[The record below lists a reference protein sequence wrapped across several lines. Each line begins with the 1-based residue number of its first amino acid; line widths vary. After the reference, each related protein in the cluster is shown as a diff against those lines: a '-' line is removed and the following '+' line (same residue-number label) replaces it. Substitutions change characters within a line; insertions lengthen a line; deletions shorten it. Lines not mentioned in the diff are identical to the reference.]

1 MKLESLEDLFVHLL
15 KDLYSAEKQI
25 TRALPKLAKA
35 VEDEDL
41 AEALET
47 HLEETKG
54 QVERLERIFEDLD
67 VSPGR
72 KKCVGME
79 GLLEEG
85 SELVAEDPEPAVL
98 DAGVIASAQKVEHY
112 EIASYGTAVEWARVL
127 GNAKAEKLLQ
137 ETLDEEYE
145 ADKKLTAVAE
155 SSVNRLATVQSDED
169 EAERPARSRSRSES
183 RRDEMR
189 ASPDR

>member
-1 MKLESLEDLFVHLL
+1 MKLESLEDLFEHLL

-35 VEDEDL
+35 VDSPDL
-41 AEALET
+41 AEALES

-54 QVERLERIFEDLD
+54 QVDRLDRIFKELD

-85 SELVAEDPEPAVL
+85 SELVSEEPDAAVL
-98 DAGVIASAQKVEHY
+98 DAGVITAAQRVEHY
-112 EIASYGTAVEWARVL
+112 EIAAYGTAVEWARLL
-127 GNAKAEKLLQ
+127 GYAKAEKLLQ
-137 ETLDEEYE
+137 ETLDEESAANE
-145 ADKKLTAVAE
+145 KLTMLAE
-155 SSVNRLATVQSDED
+155 QGIN
-169 EAERPARSRSRSES
+169 EAAMAGMEVE
-183 RRDEMR
+183 
-189 ASPDR
+189 

>member
-1 MKLESLEDLFVHLL
+1 MKLESLEDLFEHLL

-35 VEDEDL
+35 VESPDL
-41 AEALET
+41 AEALES

-54 QVERLERIFEDLD
+54 QVDRLDRIFKELD

-85 SELVAEDPEPAVL
+85 SELVSEEPDPAVL
-98 DAGVIASAQKVEHY
+98 DAGVITAAQRVEHY
-112 EIASYGTAVEWARVL
+112 EIAAYGTAVEWARLL
-127 GNAKAEKLLQ
+127 GYGKAEKLLQ
-137 ETLDEEYE
+137 ETLDEESAANE
-145 ADKKLTAVAE
+145 KLTMLAE
-155 SSVNRLATVQSDED
+155 QGIN
-169 EAERPARSRSRSES
+169 EAAMAGMEVE
-183 RRDEMR
+183 
-189 ASPDR
+189 

>member
-1 MKLESLEDLFVHLL
+1 MRFGNFLFP
-15 KDLYSAEKQI
+15 A
-25 TRALPKLAKA
+25 A
-35 VEDEDL
+35 
-41 AEALET
+41 
-47 HLEETKG
+47 
-54 QVERLERIFEDLD
+54 
-67 VSPGR
+67 
-72 KKCVGME
+72 M
-79 GLLEEG
+79 
-85 SELVAEDPEPAVL
+85 DPA
-98 DAGVIASAQKVEHY
+98 DDQRVI
-112 EIASYGTAVEWARVL
+112 
-127 GNAKAEKLLQ
+127 Q

>member
-1 MKLESLEDLFVHLL
+1 MKLESLEDLFEHLL

-35 VEDEDL
+35 VDSPDL
-41 AEALET
+41 AEALES

-54 QVERLERIFEDLD
+54 QVDRLDRIFKELD

-85 SELVAEDPEPAVL
+85 SELVSEEPDPAVL
-98 DAGVIASAQKVEHY
+98 DAGVITAAQRVEHY
-112 EIASYGTAVEWARVL
+112 EIAAYGTAVEWARLL
-127 GNAKAEKLLQ
+127 GYGKAEKLLQ
-137 ETLDEEYE
+137 ETLDEESAANE
-145 ADKKLTAVAE
+145 KLTMLAE
-155 SSVNRLATVQSDED
+155 QGIN
-169 EAERPARSRSRSES
+169 EAAMAGMEVE
-183 RRDEMR
+183 
-189 ASPDR
+189 

>member
-1 MKLESLEDLFVHLL
+1 MKLESLEDLFEHLL

-35 VEDEDL
+35 VESPDL
-41 AEALET
+41 AEALES

-54 QVERLERIFEDLD
+54 QIDRLDRIFEELD

-85 SELVAEDPEPAVL
+85 SELVSEEPDPAVL
-98 DAGVIASAQKVEHY
+98 DAGVITAAQRVEHY
-112 EIASYGTAVEWARVL
+112 EIAAYGTAVEWARLL
-127 GNAKAEKLLQ
+127 GYSKAEKSLQ
-137 ETLDEEYE
+137 ETLDEESAANE
-145 ADKKLTAVAE
+145 KLTMLAE
-155 SSVNRLATVQSDED
+155 QGIN
-169 EAERPARSRSRSES
+169 EAAMAGMEVE
-183 RRDEMR
+183 
-189 ASPDR
+189 

>member
-137 ETLDEEYE
+137 ETLEEE
-145 ADKKLTAVAE
+145 SAANEKLTTLAE
-155 SSVNRLATVQSDED
+155 QYIN
-169 EAERPARSRSRSES
+169 ES
-183 RRDEMR
+183 AMEGEEEEMEVEVE
-189 ASPDR
+189 